1 MRESLFHM
9 RELKSSGPVEFLRSS
24 EGLEDPKKLVYFR
37 EAIEKGF
44 PMHQLKEHATNG
56 PHIDVKPLPE
66 Q

>member
-9 RELKSSGPVEFLRSS
+9 RELESSGPGEFVSSS

-37 EAIEKGF
+37 EAIEKRF
-44 PMHQLKEHATNG
+44 AMHQLEEHAANG
-56 PHIDVKPLPE
+56 PHIDVKHLPE